1 MRSRGWRCDKCAKT
15 NVEDLPDPESTPI
28 SNDLPIR
35 STSQDEEPTPVPTD
49 ASAIVHE
56 AAAEAI
62 PVTLVSIEGQPQ
74 SPIPEPARST
84 PSSLET
90 IAPPTSISP
99 RAPAS
104 LNAAVVSMKALR
116 PPVLLDTAI
125 CVLVVLVAAL
135 LYRRIL

>member
-1 MRSRGWRCDKCAKT
+1 
-15 NVEDLPDPESTPI
+15 
-28 SNDLPIR
+28 
-35 STSQDEEPTPVPTD
+35 VPTD

-84 PSSLET
+84 SSSLDT

-99 RAPAS
+99 RVPASAPAS